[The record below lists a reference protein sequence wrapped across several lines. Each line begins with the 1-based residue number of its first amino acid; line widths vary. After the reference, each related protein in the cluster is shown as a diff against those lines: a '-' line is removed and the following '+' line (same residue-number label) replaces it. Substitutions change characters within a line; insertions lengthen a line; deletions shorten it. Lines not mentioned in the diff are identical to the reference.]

1 MTVVGGEQVSKV
13 GSSPLVETL
22 GDFLEEVALE
32 NRIFIL
38 KYFFIWF
45 HRTAKITA
53 QVSSLTRDQTCPC
66 PPALEVRSFNHWT
79 SKEVPTE
86 FFFLK

>member
-38 KYFFIWF
+38 KY
-45 HRTAKITA
+45 A
-53 QVSSLTRDQTCPC
+53 
-66 PPALEVRSFNHWT
+66 
-79 SKEVPTE
+79 
-86 FFFLK
+86 

>member
-38 KYFFIWF
+38 KYFC
-45 HRTAKITA
+45 
-53 QVSSLTRDQTCPC
+53 Q
-66 PPALEVRSFNHWT
+66 
-79 SKEVPTE
+79 
-86 FFFLK
+86 